1 MASRPLVVHVVGAR
15 PNYMKVAP
23 VYAAL
28 ERRGNVEQRLI
39 HTGQHY
45 DAIMKDVFFAE
56 LPLPRPHVAARRSD
70 DSRTR
75 LIETRS
81 ACSPTSSPSWSSWP
95 ATSTRHLPA
104 RSPRPNAGITVCHI
118 ESGLRSGDWSMPE
131 ERNRVITDHLST
143 LLLTHSDDANKN
155 LVAEALT
162 ARISFVG
169 NTMIDTLRA
178 NEGAALELE
187 AWREF
192 GLEPGRYVLVTL
204 HRPSLVDDPDL
215 LARTIAALDDVA
227 ESLPVIFPVHPRTR
241 KNLDGSTRVLLTE
254 PLPYRQFLSL
264 EAKAAAVV
272 TDSGGI
278 QEETTVLR
286 IPCFTLR
293 ENTERPIT
301 IELGTNTLL
310 GLEPERLRELP
321 DAARGAEAR
330 PDPAAL
336 GWAGGRTGSRRD
348 RTPRGRSH
356 GLKVWVDMTASAH
369 VLVFRPLIQL
379 LRERGDEVE
388 ITARD
393 YAQTLQLLE
402 LHGLEATVDRPP
414 RRTFAAR
421 QGTLAHLAPARAAQ
435 VGAAARLRP
444 RAGARLARAHD
455 DVRAGSASRARRR
468 TTTSSRRCSTSS
480 ACAPRRRWSC
490 RTRSPPSGSHT
501 SASSRRSFC
510 AIPA

>member
-23 VYAAL
+23 VYAEL
-28 ERRGNVEQRLI
+28 DRRGNLEQRLI

-56 LPLPRPHVAARRSD
+56 LPLPRPHVALDAQTTEDALVGLEGVFTELRPD
-70 DSRTR
+70 LVIVAGDVN
-75 LIETRS
+75 
-81 ACSPTSSPSWSSWP
+81 
-95 ATSTRHLPA
+95 STL
-104 RSPRPNAGITVCHI
+104 AGAVAASKCGIPVCHI
-118 ESGLRSGDWSMPE
+118 ESGLRSGDWTMPE

-143 LLLTHSDDANKN
+143 LLLTHSDDADTN
-155 LVAEALT
+155 LVAEGLT

-178 NEGAALELE
+178 NEDAALELE

-204 HRPSLVDDPDL
+204 HRPRLVDDPDL
-215 LARTIAALDDVA
+215 LARTIAALDHVA

-321 DAARGAEAR
+321 TLLAE
-330 PDPAAL
+330 PKHGQIPPLWD
-336 GWAGGRTGSRRD
+336 GHAG
-348 RTPRGRSH
+348 
-356 GLKVWVDMTASAH
+356 
-369 VLVFRPLIQL
+369 
-379 LRERGDEVE
+379 E
-388 ITARD
+388 
-393 YAQTLQLLE
+393 
-402 LHGLEATVDRPP
+402 
-414 RRTFAAR
+414 
-421 QGTLAHLAPARAAQ
+421 RAAEEIERLV
-435 VGAAARLRP
+435 VGVTA
-444 RAGARLARAHD
+444 
-455 DVRAGSASRARRR
+455 
-468 TTTSSRRCSTSS
+468 
-480 ACAPRRRWSC
+480 
-490 RTRSPPSGSHT
+490 
-501 SASSRRSFC
+501 
-510 AIPA
+510 

>member
-23 VYAAL
+23 VYAEL
-28 ERRGNVEQRLI
+28 ERRDNLEQRLI

-56 LPLPRPHVAARRSD
+56 LPLPRPHVALDAQTTED
-70 DSRTR
+70 A
-75 LIETRS
+75 LIGLEAVFTELRPDLVIV
-81 ACSPTSSPSWSSWP
+81 AGDVN
-95 ATSTRHLPA
+95 STL
-104 RSPRPNAGITVCHI
+104 AGAVAASKCGLAVCHI

-143 LLLTHSDDANKN
+143 LLLTHSDDADKN

-204 HRPSLVDDPDL
+204 HRPRLVDDPDL
-215 LARTIAALDDVA
+215 LARTIAALDHVA

-321 DAARGAEAR
+321 TLLAE
-330 PDPAAL
+330 PKHGQIPPLWD
-336 GWAGGRTGSRRD
+336 GQAG
-348 RTPRGRSH
+348 
-356 GLKVWVDMTASAH
+356 
-369 VLVFRPLIQL
+369 
-379 LRERGDEVE
+379 E
-388 ITARD
+388 
-393 YAQTLQLLE
+393 
-402 LHGLEATVDRPP
+402 
-414 RRTFAAR
+414 
-421 QGTLAHLAPARAAQ
+421 RAAEEIERLV
-435 VGAAARLRP
+435 VGVTA
-444 RAGARLARAHD
+444 
-455 DVRAGSASRARRR
+455 
-468 TTTSSRRCSTSS
+468 
-480 ACAPRRRWSC
+480 
-490 RTRSPPSGSHT
+490 
-501 SASSRRSFC
+501 
-510 AIPA
+510 

>member
-23 VYAAL
+23 VYAEL
-28 ERRGNVEQRLI
+28 ERRGNLEQRLI

-56 LPLPRPHVAARRSD
+56 LPLPRPHVALDAQTTED
-70 DSRTR
+70 A
-75 LIETRS
+75 LIGLEGVFTELRPDLVIV
-81 ACSPTSSPSWSSWP
+81 AGDVN
-95 ATSTRHLPA
+95 STL
-104 RSPRPNAGITVCHI
+104 AGAVAASKCGIAVCHI

-143 LLLTHSDDANKN
+143 LLLTHSDDADKN

-204 HRPSLVDDPDL
+204 HRPRLVDDPDL

-241 KNLDGSTRVLLTE
+241 KNLDGSTRVLMTE

-321 DAARGAEAR
+321 TLLAE
-330 PDPAAL
+330 PKHGQIPPLWD
-336 GWAGGRTGSRRD
+336 GHAG
-348 RTPRGRSH
+348 
-356 GLKVWVDMTASAH
+356 
-369 VLVFRPLIQL
+369 
-379 LRERGDEVE
+379 E
-388 ITARD
+388 
-393 YAQTLQLLE
+393 
-402 LHGLEATVDRPP
+402 
-414 RRTFAAR
+414 
-421 QGTLAHLAPARAAQ
+421 RAAEEIERLV
-435 VGAAARLRP
+435 VGVTA
-444 RAGARLARAHD
+444 
-455 DVRAGSASRARRR
+455 
-468 TTTSSRRCSTSS
+468 
-480 ACAPRRRWSC
+480 
-490 RTRSPPSGSHT
+490 
-501 SASSRRSFC
+501 
-510 AIPA
+510 

>member
-1 MASRPLVVHVVGAR
+1 MAGRPLVVHVVGAR

-28 ERRGNVEQRLI
+28 DRRDNVEQRLV

-45 DAIMKDVFFAE
+45 DALMKDVFFAE
-56 LPLPRPHVAARRSD
+56 LPLPRPHVALDAKTTEDALSELERVFRELQPELVVVAGDVNSTLAGAVAAAR
-70 DSRTR
+70 
-75 LIETRS
+75 
-81 ACSPTSSPSWSSWP
+81 C
-95 ATSTRHLPA
+95 
-104 RSPRPNAGITVCHI
+104 GITVCHI

-143 LLLTHSDDANKN
+143 LLLTHSDDADKN
-155 LVAEALT
+155 LVAEALS

-178 NEGAALELE
+178 NEDAALALK

-192 GLEPGRYVLVTL
+192 GLEPGGYVLVTL
-204 HRPSLVDDPDL
+204 HRPRLVDDADL

-241 KNLDGSTRVLLTE
+241 RNLDGSTRILLTE

-293 ENTERPIT
+293 HNTERPIT

-321 DAARGAEAR
+321 ALLAE
-330 PDPAAL
+330 PKHGQIPPLWD
-336 GWAGGRTGSRRD
+336 GHAG
-348 RTPRGRSH
+348 
-356 GLKVWVDMTASAH
+356 
-369 VLVFRPLIQL
+369 
-379 LRERGDEVE
+379 E
-388 ITARD
+388 
-393 YAQTLQLLE
+393 
-402 LHGLEATVDRPP
+402 
-414 RRTFAAR
+414 
-421 QGTLAHLAPARAAQ
+421 RAAEEIERLV
-435 VGAAARLRP
+435 VGVTA
-444 RAGARLARAHD
+444 
-455 DVRAGSASRARRR
+455 
-468 TTTSSRRCSTSS
+468 
-480 ACAPRRRWSC
+480 
-490 RTRSPPSGSHT
+490 
-501 SASSRRSFC
+501 
-510 AIPA
+510 

>member
-23 VYAAL
+23 VYAEL
-28 ERRGNVEQRLI
+28 ERRGNLEQRLI

-56 LPLPRPHVAARRSD
+56 LPLPKPHVALDAQTTED
-70 DSRTR
+70 A
-75 LIETRS
+75 LIGLEGVFTELRPDLVIV
-81 ACSPTSSPSWSSWP
+81 AGDVN
-95 ATSTRHLPA
+95 STLA
-104 RSPRPNAGITVCHI
+104 GAVAASKLGITVCHI

-131 ERNRVITDHLST
+131 ERNRVITDHLSA
-143 LLLTHSDDANKN
+143 LLLTHSDDADKN

-162 ARISFVG
+162 ARISLVG

-204 HRPSLVDDPDL
+204 HRPRLVDDPDL
-215 LARTIAALDDVA
+215 LARTIAALDHVA
-227 ESLPVIFPVHPRTR
+227 KSLPVIFPVHPRTR
-241 KNLDGSTRVLLTE
+241 KNLDGSTRVVMTE

-321 DAARGAEAR
+321 TLLAE
-330 PDPAAL
+330 PKHGQIPPLWD
-336 GWAGGRTGSRRD
+336 GHAG
-348 RTPRGRSH
+348 
-356 GLKVWVDMTASAH
+356 
-369 VLVFRPLIQL
+369 
-379 LRERGDEVE
+379 E
-388 ITARD
+388 
-393 YAQTLQLLE
+393 
-402 LHGLEATVDRPP
+402 
-414 RRTFAAR
+414 
-421 QGTLAHLAPARAAQ
+421 RAAEEIERLV
-435 VGAAARLRP
+435 VGVTA
-444 RAGARLARAHD
+444 
-455 DVRAGSASRARRR
+455 
-468 TTTSSRRCSTSS
+468 
-480 ACAPRRRWSC
+480 
-490 RTRSPPSGSHT
+490 
-501 SASSRRSFC
+501 
-510 AIPA
+510 